1 MISPTMTG
9 AVTASALVLQA
20 PQIEWSNLVAIFVL
34 FGGAAVSVLLEA
46 LVPRRARRSVQIALT
61 TLVLIAALVAVI
73 VPWSRGD
80 YLLAGESALALDGPT
95 YATWSML
102 MVFGLGTVLLFA
114 ERMGGAQ
121 TSFVA
126 NASSVPGSA
135 LERESEEA
143 RREHT
148 EVFPLLLFCLFGMM
162 LFAASNDLILM
173 FVALEIFSLPLYL
186 LTGLSRR
193 RRLVSQEASVKY
205 FLLGALSSAI
215 FLYGIALVY
224 GAAGS
229 FQLGIIAQAS
239 MTQISGSKIFAA
251 GMILLAVG
259 LLFKVGAV
267 PFHNWTPDVYTGAPS
282 PVTAFMSIAT
292 KMVAVLG
299 LMRVMYVA
307 MGAMRWDWQLLL
319 AVVAVASMAV
329 GAIVGLSQT
338 DMKRMLAYSSIA
350 HAGFIMVGVVGA
362 YTLQTGQRPDQTG
375 SVSSV
380 LIYLAG
386 YGLATIGFFMVIL
399 MVRKAGGE
407 STEIDSW
414 AGLGR
419 RHPMLGALIVL
430 FMLSFAGIPATAG
443 FTGKLFVFLAGWR
456 GGYAWL
462 VLLGV
467 IFSLVAAYF
476 YLNVIYVV
484 FFKTP
489 GEQAQDV
496 EVGDPSV
503 GGWIVLV
510 VCALGTLILGLY
522 PQPIIEMVNHA
533 SVFLR

>member
-1 MISPTMTG
+1 MTG
-9 AVTASALVLQA
+9 AVTASPLVLPA

-34 FGGAAVSVLLEA
+34 FGGAALSVLLEA
-46 LVPRRARRSVQIALT
+46 LVPRRARRTVQIALT
-61 TLVLIAALVAVI
+61 ILVLIAALVAVI

-80 YLLAGESALALDGPT
+80 HLLAGESALALDGPAC
-95 YATWSML
+95 ATWSML

-259 LLFKVGAV
+259 LLFKV
-267 PFHNWTPDVYTGAPS
+267 
-282 PVTAFMSIAT
+282 
-292 KMVAVLG
+292 
-299 LMRVMYVA
+299 
-307 MGAMRWDWQLLL
+307 
-319 AVVAVASMAV
+319 
-329 GAIVGLSQT
+329 
-338 DMKRMLAYSSIA
+338 
-350 HAGFIMVGVVGA
+350 
-362 YTLQTGQRPDQTG
+362 
-375 SVSSV
+375 
-380 LIYLAG
+380 
-386 YGLATIGFFMVIL
+386 
-399 MVRKAGGE
+399 
-407 STEIDSW
+407 
-414 AGLGR
+414 
-419 RHPMLGALIVL
+419 
-430 FMLSFAGIPATAG
+430 
-443 FTGKLFVFLAGWR
+443 
-456 GGYAWL
+456 
-462 VLLGV
+462 
-467 IFSLVAAYF
+467 
-476 YLNVIYVV
+476 
-484 FFKTP
+484 
-489 GEQAQDV
+489 
-496 EVGDPSV
+496 
-503 GGWIVLV
+503 
-510 VCALGTLILGLY
+510 
-522 PQPIIEMVNHA
+522 
-533 SVFLR
+533 